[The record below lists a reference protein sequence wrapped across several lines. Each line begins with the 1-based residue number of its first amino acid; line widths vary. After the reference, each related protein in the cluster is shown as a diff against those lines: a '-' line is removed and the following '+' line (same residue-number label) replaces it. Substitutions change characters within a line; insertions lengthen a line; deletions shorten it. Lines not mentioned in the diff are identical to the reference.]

1 MMFAEEGFVPESLRS
16 WVDVLLLMLDDGS
29 GWELCKPAAAKLA
42 GVPGT
47 TAGRLREALP
57 PRDGKHKACQ
67 AKTVQGSH
75 LLSQGI
81 FI

>member
-1 MMFAEEGFVPESLRS
+1 MFRNRWTRKL
-16 WVDVLLLMLDDGS
+16 VDVLLLMLDDES

-57 PRDGKHKACQ
+57 PRDGKHKACPS
-67 AKTVQGSH
+67 QGRQGPH
-75 LLSQGI
+75 LLSQSI